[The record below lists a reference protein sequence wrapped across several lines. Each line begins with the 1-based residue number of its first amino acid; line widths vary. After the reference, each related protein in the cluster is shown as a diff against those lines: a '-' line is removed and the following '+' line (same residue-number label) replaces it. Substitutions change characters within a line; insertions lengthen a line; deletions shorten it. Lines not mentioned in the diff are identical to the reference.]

1 MFSPGYEKL
10 HDREELL
17 LLIFKWSNAID
28 VM

>member
-1 MFSPGYEKL
+1 MFSPGDEKL

-17 LLIFKWSNAID
+17 LLIFKWSNTID